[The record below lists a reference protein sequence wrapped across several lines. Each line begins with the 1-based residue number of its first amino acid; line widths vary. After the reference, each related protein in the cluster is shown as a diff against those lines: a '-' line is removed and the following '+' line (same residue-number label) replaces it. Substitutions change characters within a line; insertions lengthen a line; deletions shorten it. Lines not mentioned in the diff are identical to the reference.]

1 MVTGHAYLIRLAEA
15 SDVAALPSIERR
27 AARLFDGWLT
37 EAGLTQAF
45 LENVSSID
53 ELDEARQRGR
63 LWIAAAP
70 DGELVGFAQVV
81 ILDGV
86 AHLDEI
92 DVIPEHGRKGVGSQL
107 LDAVCR
113 WARAAGYSKVT
124 LSTFRD
130 VPWNR
135 PFYEKRGFR
144 VIDQP
149 LPPEH
154 RRLVA
159 AERAR
164 GLRTDLRVIM
174 ERDLAVGADPQTEV
188 T

>member
-1 MVTGHAYLIRLAEA
+1 MATGHASVIRLAEA
-15 SDVAALPSIERR
+15 SDVPALPSVERR

-37 EAGLTQAF
+37 ETGLTRAS
-45 LENVSSID
+45 LENVSSNE
-53 ELDEARQRGR
+53 ELDEARRRGH

-70 DGELVGFAQVV
+70 DGELAGFAQVV

-92 DVIPEHGRKGVGSQL
+92 DVVPEHARQGVGSRL
-107 LDAVCR
+107 VDAVCR
-113 WARAAGYSKVT
+113 WARSAGYSKVT

-144 VIDQP
+144 VVETA

-159 AERAR
+159 AERDR

-174 ERDLAVGADPQTEV
+174 ARDLAVGLDRQTEV

>member
-1 MVTGHAYLIRLAEA
+1 MNAYVIRLAEA
-15 SDVAALPSIERR
+15 SDLAVLPSVERR

-37 EAGLTQAF
+37 ETGLTQKF
-45 LENVSSID
+45 LEDVSSIK
-53 ELDEARQRGR
+53 ELDAARQRGH
-63 LWIAAAP
+63 LWVAAAP
-70 DGELVGFAQVV
+70 DGELAGFAQVV

-92 DVIPEHGRKGVGSQL
+92 DVAPEHGRQGVGSRL
-107 LDAVCR
+107 VDAVCH
-113 WARAAGYSKVT
+113 WARLAGYSKVT

-144 VIDQP
+144 VVETA

-154 RRLVA
+154 RQLVA

-164 GLRTDLRVIM
+164 GLRSDLRVIM
-174 ERDLAVGADPQTEV
+174 ERNLAVGAEPRTEV

>member
-1 MVTGHAYLIRLAEA
+1 M
-15 SDVAALPSIERR
+15 
-27 AARLFDGWLT
+27 
-37 EAGLTQAF
+37 F
-45 LENVSSID
+45 LENVSTID
-53 ELDEARQRGR
+53 ELDEARQRGH

-70 DGELVGFAQVV
+70 DGELAGFAQVV

-92 DVIPEHGRKGVGSQL
+92 DVVPEHGRKGVGSQL
-107 LDAVCR
+107 VDAVCR

-144 VIDQP
+144 VVETP

-174 ERDLAVGADPQTEV
+174 ERDLAVGADPLPEV

>member
-1 MVTGHAYLIRLAEA
+1 MVDHAYVIRLAEA
-15 SDVAALPSIERR
+15 SDVAALPLVERR

-37 EAGLTQAF
+37 ETGLTQAF
-45 LENVSSID
+45 LEDVSSIA
-53 ELDEARQRGR
+53 ELDEARQRGH
-63 LWIAAAP
+63 LWVAAAR
-70 DGELVGFAQVV
+70 DGELAGFAQVV

-92 DVIPEHGRKGVGSQL
+92 DVIPEHGRQGVGRRL
-107 LDAVCR
+107 VDAVCH
-113 WARAAGYSKVT
+113 WARSVGYSKVT

-135 PFYEKRGFR
+135 PFYEKLGFR
-144 VIDQP
+144 VIDTP

-159 AERAR
+159 AERDR

-174 ERDLAVGADPQTEV
+174 ERSLAVEVDAKTEV

>member
-1 MVTGHAYLIRLAEA
+1 MAVAHAYVIRLAEA
-15 SDVAALPSIERR
+15 SDVAALPLVERR

-37 EAGLTQAF
+37 ETGLTPAF
-45 LENVSSID
+45 LENVSSIE
-53 ELDEARQRGR
+53 ELDEARHRGH
-63 LWIAAAP
+63 LWIATAQ

-81 ILDGV
+81 ILDGF

-92 DVIPEHGRKGVGSQL
+92 DVIPEHGRQGVGSRL
-107 LDAVCR
+107 VDAVCR
-113 WARAAGYSKVT
+113 WARSAGYSKVT

-135 PFYEKRGFR
+135 PFYEKLGFR
-144 VIDQP
+144 VIENP

-154 RRLVA
+154 RQLVA
-159 AERAR
+159 SERGR

-174 ERDLAVGADPQTEV
+174 ERDLEVGG
-188 T
+188 

>member
-1 MVTGHAYLIRLAEA
+1 MAKGPAYVIRLADE
-15 SDVAALPSIERR
+15 SEVAALPSVERR

-37 EAGLTQAF
+37 ETGLTPAF
-45 LENVSSID
+45 LENVSSVE
-53 ELDEARQRGR
+53 ELEDARQRGH

-70 DGELVGFAQVV
+70 DGELAGFAQVV
-81 ILDGV
+81 ILDGL

-92 DVIPEHGRKGVGSQL
+92 DVVPEHGRQGVGRQL
-107 LDAVCR
+107 LDAVCG
-113 WARAAGYSKVT
+113 WAYTAGYSKIT

-144 VIDQP
+144 VVEKR

-154 RRLVA
+154 RQLVDS
-159 AERAR
+159 ERRR

-174 ERDLAVGADPQTEV
+174 ERELAVGVDPPTEV